1 MPQAI
6 LTINAGSS
14 SIKFALFERG
24 GDGLSPVSKGQVE
37 GIGTAPHLL
46 ARDGSGKVLVDQHL
60 EQGQSHEDLLRT
72 MLEWIEQ
79 HLGAETLIGV
89 GHRIVHGGPDHFGPA
104 LVTPALLEELEGLT
118 KLAPL
123 HQPHNISPI
132 RAVASV
138 RPGLQQVASFD
149 TAFHHTM
156 PDVATRFALPRRYAQ
171 EGVRR
176 YGFHGLSYEFIAGRL
191 RELAPELARGRVV
204 VAHLG
209 NGASLCALQDGR
221 SVDTTMGLTA
231 LDGLVMGTRCGAID
245 PGVLLYLLQNDK
257 MSAGDLEKL
266 LYQQA
271 GLLGMSGKTSDMRDL
286 LASNDAPA
294 REAVELFVFRIA
306 RETAA
311 MAASLG
317 GIDGFVFTAG
327 IGEHAAEI
335 REMVCARLA
344 WLGAKLDPAA
354 NAKGEGRIATTDSK
368 IDLWVIPT
376 NEEAVIARQ
385 ALSIIGAT
393 QE

>member
-1 MPQAI
+1 M
-6 LTINAGSS
+6 
-14 SIKFALFERG
+14 
-24 GDGLSPVSKGQVE
+24 
-37 GIGTAPHLL
+37 
-46 ARDGSGKVLVDQHL
+46 DQRSDK
-60 EQGQSHEDLLRT
+60 GQSHEDLLRG
-72 MLEWIEQ
+72 MLEWIEG
-79 HLGAETLIGV
+79 HLGADRLIGV
-89 GHRIVHGGPDHFGPA
+89 GHRIVHGGADHLGPA
-104 LVTPALLEELEGLT
+104 LVTPALLEELDGLT

-132 RAVASV
+132 RAIASV

-156 PDVATRFALPRRYAQ
+156 PDVATRFALPRRYAE

-191 RELAPELARGRVV
+191 RELAPDLARGRVV

-245 PGVLLYLLQNDK
+245 PGVLLYLLQNDGIERQGPREAAV
-257 MSAGDLEKL
+257 SAIRPARRVRQDERH
-266 LYQQA
+266 A
-271 GLLGMSGKTSDMRDL
+271 R
-286 LASNDAPA
+286 PA
-294 REAVELFVFRIA
+294 REPGRGGAA
-306 RETAA
+306 RRSSCSCSASPGETAA

-335 REMVCARLA
+335 RAMVCARLA

-354 NAKGEGRIATTDSK
+354 NAKGEGRIAAADSK

-385 ALSIIGAT
+385 TLAIIGEK